1 MVQPQSVPQKK
12 GMSVWAWVAIGCVG
26 ILLLGGI
33 AVGGF
38 VWWGANK
45 VKSIAQDY
53 EKNPELATAK
63 MIVAMNPELELVS
76 SDEAAGTVTIRNK
89 KTNEVATLNM
99 SDVKEGKISFET
111 AEGKTTMAFDQ
122 EAGKMEVRGADGQVA
137 SFGTG
142 AELPDWVPA
151 YPGGTTQGVFSGDDT
166 QQLAGS
172 FAMETDDSVADV
184 FAFYK
189 ERLEDGGYKVTENR
203 YSGTGGEGGII
214 VGETA
219 DGKRTVT
226 FTIGT
231 DGGKT
236 KVAGSYVEKKG

>member
-12 GMSVWAWVAIGCVG
+12 GMSIWAWVAIGCIG
-26 ILLLGGI
+26 ILVLGGV

-53 EKNPELATAK
+53 KDNPELATVK
-63 MIVAMNPELELVS
+63 MIIAMNPDLELVS
-76 SDEAAGTVTIRNK
+76 SDEAAGTVTIRNN
-89 KTNEVATLNM
+89 KTSEVATLNM

-111 AEGKTTMAFDQ
+111 SEGKTTMDFDQ
-122 EAGKMEVRGADGQVA
+122 QAGSVEVRGASGEVVA
-137 SFGTG
+137 FGTNSN
-142 AELPDWVPA
+142 LPDWVPA
-151 YPGGTTQGVFSGDDT
+151 YPGGTTQGVLSGDDA

-172 FAMETDDSVADV
+172 FAMETGDSVAEV

-189 ERLEDGGYKVTENR
+189 EQLENGGYKVTENR
-203 YSGTGGEGGII
+203 YSGTGGEGGIV
-214 VGETA
+214 VGESA
-219 DGKRTVT
+219 DGKRTLT
-226 FTIGT
+226 FTVAA